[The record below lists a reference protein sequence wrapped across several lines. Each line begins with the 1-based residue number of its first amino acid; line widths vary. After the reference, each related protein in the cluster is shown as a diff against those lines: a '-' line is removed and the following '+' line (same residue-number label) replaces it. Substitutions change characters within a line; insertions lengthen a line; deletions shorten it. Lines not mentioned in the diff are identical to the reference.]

1 MKFNEGLRRGEV
13 IKVIVCGAAGRMGRE
28 VCKAVLKDPETNL
41 VAACDL
47 KNQGQDV
54 GELIGAGKIGVVIEE
69 NLKKAIEQFG
79 PDVMVDFTHPASVMN
94 NIRTALKSQVH
105 VVVGTTGLTTENLD
119 EVKMLCSQSKVNAVV
134 SPNFSLGAVLMMKM
148 AELAAP
154 FFENV
159 EIIELHH
166 PAKADAPSGTALK
179 TAENIVQKRKKEPKL
194 AASQESLNG
203 VRGGDLKGI
212 KIHSVR
218 LPGLVAHQKV
228 IFGGPGQTLTIAHDS
243 IDRTSFI
250 PGVLKAVKEVSNRPG
265 LTYGLESLL
274 GL

>member
-1 MKFNEGLRRGEV
+1 M
-13 IKVIVCGAAGRMGRE
+13 IKVVVCGAAGRMGRE
-28 VCKAVLKDPETNL
+28 VCKAIFNDSEMSL

-47 KNQGQDV
+47 KNTGQDICKLV
-54 GELIGAGKIGVVIEE
+54 GVGKIGVIVEE
-69 NLKKAIEQFG
+69 DLKKTIERFH
-79 PDVMVDFTHPASVMN
+79 PEVMVDFTHPASVMN
-94 NIRTALKSQVH
+94 NVRTALRAQVH
-105 VVVGTTGLTTENLD
+105 VVVGTTGLTDKNLD
-119 EVKMLCSQSKVNAVV
+119 EIKELCSQNNVNAVV

-166 PAKADAPSGTALK
+166 SAKADAPSGTALK
-179 TAENIVQKRKKEPKL
+179 TAESITQKRKKEPVVPTGKETL
-194 AASQESLNG
+194 AG
-203 VRGGDLKGI
+203 VRGGELKGI

-218 LPGLVAHQKV
+218 LPGLMAHQKV
-228 IFGGPGQTLTIAHDS
+228 IFGGLGQTLTIAHDS

-250 PGVLKAVKEVSNRPG
+250 PGVLKAIKEVSRRPG
-265 LTYGLESLL
+265 LTYGLENLL

>member
-1 MKFNEGLRRGEV
+1 
-13 IKVIVCGAAGRMGRE
+13 
-28 VCKAVLKDPETNL
+28 
-41 VAACDL
+41 
-47 KNQGQDV
+47 
-54 GELIGAGKIGVVIEE
+54 
-69 NLKKAIEQFG
+69 
-79 PDVMVDFTHPASVMN
+79 
-94 NIRTALKSQVH
+94 
-105 VVVGTTGLTTENLD
+105 
-119 EVKMLCSQSKVNAVV
+119 
-134 SPNFSLGAVLMMKM
+134 MMKM

>member
-1 MKFNEGLRRGEV
+1 M

-28 VCKAVLKDPETNL
+28 VCKAVLNDPETSL

-47 KNQGQDV
+47 KNIGQDV
-54 GELIGAGKIGVVIEE
+54 GTLVGAEKIGVAIEE
-69 NLKKAIEQFG
+69 NLKKAIEQYR
-79 PDVMVDFTHPASVMN
+79 PEVMIDFTHPASVMN
-94 NIRTALKSQVH
+94 NVRIALQSQVH
-105 VVVGTTGLTTENLD
+105 AVVGTTGLTGENLD
-119 EVKMLCSQSKVNAVV
+119 EIKGLCSQNNVNAVV

-179 TAENIVQKRKKEPKL
+179 TAESIGQKRKKEPTAPAGK
-194 AASQESLNG
+194 ESLPG
-203 VRGGDLKGI
+203 ARGGDFKGI

-218 LPGLVAHQKV
+218 LPGLMAHQKI
-228 IFGGPGQTLTIAHDS
+228 IFGGLGQTLTISHDS
-243 IDRTSFI
+243 IDRTSFM
-250 PGVLKAVKEVSNRPG
+250 PGVLKAVKEVAKRPG
-265 LTYGLESLL
+265 LTYGLENLL